1 MEDVEV
7 AHILADD
14 AALYSE
20 KALSMEK
27 VEVTTLAAW
36 FRLSLA
42 CLKTH

>member
-1 MEDVEV
+1 MEDVE
-7 AHILADD
+7 I
-14 AALYSE
+14 AAF
-20 KALSMEK
+20 SMEE